1 MASLNFGIL
10 DTNLPSQIAGS
21 VQRGQDEALRNQMA
35 QQQLVSSQQQLKT
48 GAMQQESMQM
58 QIEQAK
64 REREALAKMQAQFVA
79 NGKSPD
85 MRANFQEMVQ
95 SGIPHFMDIGIKGMQ
110 SLDRQDR
117 VSAILGGGAP
127 TGMPAPAA
135 APINSMMRQPAP
147 MPAAPTENALG
158 TGMYGMEPSAPVN
171 ALAAK
176 PSGAYT
182 PVMPRNALA
191 PAAAGAPVMSDI
203 ENTYRKIDQL
213 HAIGEH
219 DLAKSLEQRVKDKL
233 PPTAV
238 QEFEYAKKNGYQGSF
253 DQFKTL
259 HAPRTTVN
267 VPVNVSTEKKYGERF
282 GGLIADAD
290 AAKLSAAES
299 APAAAANAD
308 RIIDLISTG
317 KVITGTGANV
327 RLQMAKALNLAGG
340 NDTEKI
346 RNTEVLISSLA
357 ETTLGAIKSSNLGA
371 GQGFT
376 NADRDF
382 LEKAKAGQLTYD
394 AKSLTELARL
404 SRLAAEKSA
413 ESWNKRS
420 ASIPKS
426 ALEGTGIS
434 TEPVV
439 IPPRKTSS
447 VMNIPAGALA
457 DLRSGKGSPEQF
469 DAIFGA
475 GSADRVLG
483 KGK

>member
-1 MASLNFGIL
+1 MAQLNVGIL
-10 DTNLPSQIAGS
+10 NQNAPAEIAGS
-21 VQRGQDEALRNQMA
+21 VQRGQEEALRSRVL
-35 QQQLVSSQQQLKT
+35 QQQQEMS
-48 GAMQQESMQM
+48 AMQL
-58 QIEQAK
+58 EQAK
-64 REREALAKMQAQFVA
+64 RERDSLAKLQATFVA

-85 MRANFQEMVQ
+85 MRANFQEMMQ
-95 SGIPHFMDIGIKGMQ
+95 SGIPHFMDIGFKGMQ
-110 SLDRQDR
+110 ALDRQANVAR
-117 VSAILGGGAP
+117 ILGGGAP
-127 TGMPAPAA
+127 TGMPTGAPAPAEAPAA
-135 APINSMMRQPAP
+135 AAPAPSIMRQPAP
-147 MPAAPTENALG
+147 AQNALG
-158 TGMYGMEPSAPVN
+158 SGMYGMEPSAPVN

-191 PAAAGAPVMSDI
+191 PAAAGTPVANDI

-253 DQFKTL
+253 ADFKTL

-290 AAKLSAAES
+290 AAKLSAAEN

-308 RIIDLISTG
+308 RITDLLATG
-317 KVITGTGANV
+317 NVITGTGANA
-327 RLQMAKALNLAGG
+327 RLQIAKALNLAGG
-340 NDTEKI
+340 TDVEKI

-357 ETTLGAIKSSNLGA
+357 ETTMGAIKSSNLGA

-382 LEKAKAGQLTYD
+382 LEKAKAGQITYD
-394 AKSLTELARL
+394 AGSLARL
-404 SRLAAEKSA
+404 ASLSRKAAEKSA
-413 ESWNKRS
+413 ETWNTRVKQ
-420 ASIPKS
+420 IPKS
-426 ALEGTGIS
+426 ALEGTGIG

-439 IPPRKTSS
+439 VPPRKTAS
-447 VMNIPAGALA
+447 VMNIPAGAISALKA
-457 DLRSGKGSPEQF
+457 GQGSPEQF

-475 GSADRVLG
+475 GSANRVLG
-483 KGK
+483 GGK

>member
-1 MASLNFGIL
+1 MALNFGL
-10 DTNLPSQIAGS
+10 LNTNLPGEIAGS

-35 QQQLVSSQQQLKT
+35 QQQLKT
-48 GAMQQESMQM
+48 SAMQQESAQM
-58 QIEQAK
+58 QLEQAK
-64 REREALAKMQAQFVA
+64 RERESLAKLQATFVA

-85 MRANFQEMVQ
+85 MRANFQEMMQ
-95 SGIPHFMDIGIKGMQ
+95 SGIPHFMDIGLKGMQ
-110 SLDRQDR
+110 ALERQAN
-117 VSAILGGGAP
+117 VSKILGGGEPA
-127 TGMPAPAA
+127 GMPSAAPAA
-135 APINSMMRQPAP
+135 APVQSMMRQPAP
-147 MPAAPTENALG
+147 MPSQNALG
-158 TGMYGMEPSAPVN
+158 TGMYGMEPAAPVN
-171 ALAAK
+171 ALATR

-191 PAAAGAPVMSDI
+191 PAGAGAPPMSDI

-213 HAIGEH
+213 HSIGEH
-219 DLAKSLEQRVKDKL
+219 ELAKSLEQRVKDKL

-238 QEFEYAKKNGYQGSF
+238 QEFEYAKKNGYAGTF
-253 DQFKTL
+253 EQFKTL
-259 HAPRTTVN
+259 QAPRTTVN

-317 KVITGTGANV
+317 QIITGTGANV

-340 NDTEKI
+340 NDSEKI

-413 ESWNKRS
+413 ESWNTRVKK
-420 ASIPKS
+420 IPAS

-434 TEPVV
+434 TEPVIV
-439 IPPRKTSS
+439 PPRKVSS
-447 VMNIPAGALA
+447 VMNIPADAISALKA
-457 DLRSGKGSPEQF
+457 GQGSPEQF

-475 GSADRVLG
+475 GSAKRILG
-483 KGK
+483 GGK

>member
-10 DTNLPSQIAGS
+10 NQNAPAEIAGS
-21 VQRGQDEALRNQMA
+21 IQRGQNEALQSKVL
-35 QQQLVSSQQQLKT
+35 QQQQETS
-48 GAMQQESMQM
+48 AMQL
-58 QIEQAK
+58 EQAK
-64 REREALAKMQAQFVA
+64 RERDSLAKLQATFVA

-110 SLDRQDR
+110 ALDRQANVAR
-117 VSAILGGGAP
+117 ILGGGAP
-127 TGMPAPAA
+127 TGMPTGAPALAEAPAA
-135 APINSMMRQPAP
+135 APVPSVVRQPAP
-147 MPAAPTENALG
+147 MPSQNALG
-158 TGMYGMEPSAPVN
+158 SGMYGMEPSAPAN
-171 ALAAK
+171 ALAAR

-191 PAAAGAPVMSDI
+191 PAAAGAPVANDI

-238 QEFEYAKKNGYQGSF
+238 QEFEYARKNGYQGSF
-253 DQFKTL
+253 ADFKTL

-267 VPVNVSTEKKYGERF
+267 VPVNVSNEKAYGGKF
-282 GGLIADAD
+282 AGLIADAD
-290 AAKLSAAES
+290 AAKLSAAEN

-308 RIIDLISTG
+308 RITDLIATG
-317 KVITGTGANV
+317 KVITGTGANA
-327 RLQMAKALNLAGG
+327 RLQIAKALNLAGG
-340 NDTEKI
+340 TDVEKI

-357 ETTLGAIKSSNLGA
+357 ETTMGAIKSSNLGA

-382 LEKAKAGQLTYD
+382 LEKAKAGQITYD
-394 AKSLTELARL
+394 AGSLARL
-404 SRLAAEKSA
+404 ASLSRKAAEKSA
-413 ESWNKRS
+413 ETWNTRVKQ
-420 ASIPKS
+420 IPKS

-439 IPPRKTSS
+439 VPSRKTAS
-447 VMNIPAGALA
+447 VMNIPAGAISALKA
-457 DLRSGKGSPEQF
+457 GQGSPEQF

-475 GSADRVLG
+475 GSANRVLG
-483 KGK
+483 GGK

>member
-1 MASLNFGIL
+1 MAQLNFGL
-10 DTNLPSQIAGS
+10 LNPNLPSEIAGS
-21 VQRGQDEALRNQMA
+21 VQRGQDEALRSQMA
-35 QQQLVSSQQQLKT
+35 QQQLKT
-48 GAMQQESMQM
+48 GAMQQESAQM
-58 QIEQAK
+58 QLEQAK
-64 REREALAKMQAQFVA
+64 REREALSKMQAAFVA

-85 MRANFQEMVQ
+85 MRTNFQEMVQ

-117 VSAILGGGAP
+117 VSAILGGGSF
-127 TGMPAPAA
+127 TGMPAGAPDQAPTTAPAT
-135 APINSMMRQPAP
+135 SMMRQPA
-147 MPAAPTENALG
+147 APQNALG

-191 PAAAGAPVMSDI
+191 APTGAPVMSDI

-213 HAIGEH
+213 HLIGEH
-219 DLAKSLEQRVKDKL
+219 ELAKSLEQRAKDKL

-238 QEFEYAKKNGYQGSF
+238 QEFEYAKKNGYGGTF
-253 DQFKTL
+253 ADFKTL

-434 TEPVV
+434 TEPVI
-439 IPPRKTSS
+439 IPPRKTLS

-475 GSADRVLG
+475 GSAKRILG
-483 KGK
+483 EGK

>member
-1 MASLNFGIL
+1 MALNFGLL
-10 DTNLPSQIAGS
+10 DTNLPGQIAGS

-35 QQQLVSSQQQLKT
+35 QQQLKT
-48 GAMQQESMQM
+48 SAMQQESAQM
-58 QIEQAK
+58 QLEQAK
-64 REREALAKMQAQFVA
+64 RERDSLAKLQATFVA

-85 MRANFQEMVQ
+85 MRANFQEMMQ
-95 SGIPHFMDIGIKGMQ
+95 SGIPHFMDIGLKGMQ
-110 SLDRQDR
+110 ALERQAN
-117 VSAILGGGAP
+117 VSRILGGMP
-127 TGMPAPAA
+127 TGAPAPAEVPTA
-135 APINSMMRQPAP
+135 APAQSMMRQPAP
-147 MPAAPTENALG
+147 MPAQNALG
-158 TGMYGMEPSAPVN
+158 TGMYGMEPAAPVN
-171 ALAAK
+171 ALAAR

-191 PAAAGAPVMSDI
+191 APTGAPVINDI

-213 HAIGEH
+213 HSIGEH
-219 DLAKSLEQRVKDKL
+219 ELAKSLEQRVKDKL

-238 QEFEYAKKNGYQGSF
+238 QEYEYAKKNGYAGTF

-259 HAPRTTVN
+259 QAPKTTVT

-317 KVITGTGANV
+317 KIITGTGANV

-340 NDTEKI
+340 NDSEKV

-413 ESWNKRS
+413 ESWNTRVKK
-420 ASIPKS
+420 IPAS

-434 TEPVV
+434 TEPVIV
-439 IPPRKTSS
+439 PPRKVSS
-447 VMNIPAGALA
+447 VMNIPAGAIEMLKNGTGT
-457 DLRSGKGSPEQF
+457 REQF
-469 DAIFGA
+469 DAQFGP
-475 GSADRVLG
+475 GSADRVLP

>member
-1 MASLNFGIL
+1 
-10 DTNLPSQIAGS
+10 
-21 VQRGQDEALRNQMA
+21 
-35 QQQLVSSQQQLKT
+35 
-48 GAMQQESMQM
+48 
-58 QIEQAK
+58 
-64 REREALAKMQAQFVA
+64 
-79 NGKSPD
+79 
-85 MRANFQEMVQ
+85 
-95 SGIPHFMDIGIKGMQ
+95 
-110 SLDRQDR
+110 
-117 VSAILGGGAP
+117 
-127 TGMPAPAA
+127 
-135 APINSMMRQPAP
+135 MMRQPAP

-171 ALAAK
+171 ALAIK

-191 PAAAGAPVMSDI
+191 PAAAGAPVMNDI

-439 IPPRKTSS
+439 IPPRKISS

-469 DAIFGA
+469 DAVFGA
-475 GSADRVLG
+475 GSAKRILG
-483 KGK
+483 GGK

>member
-1 MASLNFGIL
+1 MALNFGLL
-10 DTNLPSQIAGS
+10 DTNLPGQIAGS

-35 QQQLVSSQQQLKT
+35 QQQLKT
-48 GAMQQESMQM
+48 SAMQQESAQM
-58 QIEQAK
+58 QLEQAK
-64 REREALAKMQAQFVA
+64 RERDSLAKLQATFVA

-85 MRANFQEMVQ
+85 MRANFQEMMQ
-95 SGIPHFMDIGIKGMQ
+95 SGIPHFMDIGLKGMQ
-110 SLDRQDR
+110 ALERQAN
-117 VSAILGGGAP
+117 VSRILGGGAP
-127 TGMPAPAA
+127 TGMPAAAEAPA
-135 APINSMMRQPAP
+135 PSMMRQPAP
-147 MPAAPTENALG
+147 MPAQNALG

-171 ALAAK
+171 ALATK

-191 PAAAGAPVMSDI
+191 PAGAGAPPMSDI

-238 QEFEYAKKNGYQGSF
+238 QEFEYAKKNGFAGTF
-253 DQFKTL
+253 EQFKTL
-259 HAPRTTVN
+259 QAPRTTVN

-317 KVITGTGANV
+317 KIITGTGANV

-340 NDTEKI
+340 NDSEKV

-413 ESWNKRS
+413 ESWNTRVKK
-420 ASIPKS
+420 IPAS

-434 TEPVV
+434 TEPVIV
-439 IPPRKTSS
+439 PPRKVSS
-447 VMNIPAGALA
+447 VMNIPADAISALKA
-457 DLRSGKGSPEQF
+457 GQGSPEQF

-475 GSADRVLG
+475 GSAKRILG
-483 KGK
+483 GGK

>member
-1 MASLNFGIL
+1 MALNFGL
-10 DTNLPSQIAGS
+10 LNTNLPGEIAGS
-21 VQRGQDEALRNQMA
+21 VQRGQDETLRNQMA
-35 QQQLVSSQQQLKT
+35 QQQLKT
-48 GAMQQESMQM
+48 GAMQQESAQM
-58 QIEQAK
+58 QLEQAK
-64 REREALAKMQAQFVA
+64 RERDSLAKMQAAFVA

-85 MRANFQEMVQ
+85 MRANFDEMVR

-110 SLDRQDR
+110 ALDRQDR
-117 VSAILGGGAP
+117 VAKILGGGAP
-127 TGMPAPAA
+127 SEMPAPAEAPAA
-135 APINSMMRQPAP
+135 APAPSIMRQPAP
-147 MPAAPTENALG
+147 AQNALG
-158 TGMYGMEPSAPVN
+158 SGMYGMEPSAPVN

-191 PAAAGAPVMSDI
+191 PAAAGTPVANDI

-238 QEFEYAKKNGYQGSF
+238 QEFEYAKKNGYGGTF
-253 DQFKTL
+253 ADFKTL

-290 AAKLSAAES
+290 AAKLSAAEN

-308 RIIDLISTG
+308 RITDLLATG
-317 KVITGTGANV
+317 NVITGTGANA
-327 RLQMAKALNLAGG
+327 RLQIAKALNLAGG
-340 NDTEKI
+340 TDVEKI

-357 ETTLGAIKSSNLGA
+357 ETTMGAIKSSNLGA

-382 LEKAKAGQLTYD
+382 LEKAKAGQITYD
-394 AKSLTELARL
+394 AGSLARL
-404 SRLAAEKSA
+404 ASLSRKAAEKSA
-413 ESWNKRS
+413 ETWNTRVKQ
-420 ASIPKS
+420 IPKS
-426 ALEGTGIS
+426 ALEGTGIG

-439 IPPRKTSS
+439 VPSRKTAS
-447 VMNIPAGALA
+447 VMKIPTDAINALKAGQ
-457 DLRSGKGSPEQF
+457 GSPEQF

-475 GSADRVLG
+475 GSANRILG
-483 KGK
+483 GGK

>member
-1 MASLNFGIL
+1 MALNFGIL
-10 DTNLPSQIAGS
+10 NTNLPGEIAGS

-35 QQQLVSSQQQLKT
+35 QQQLKT
-48 GAMQQESMQM
+48 GAMQQESAQM
-58 QIEQAK
+58 QLEQAK
-64 REREALAKMQAQFVA
+64 RERDSLAKLQATFIA

-85 MRANFQEMVQ
+85 MRANFQEMMQ
-95 SGIPHFMDIGIKGMQ
+95 SGIPQFMDIGLKGIQ
-110 SLDRQDR
+110 ALERQAN
-117 VSAILGGGAP
+117 VSRILGGMPTGAP
-127 TGMPAPAA
+127 APAEVPAA
-135 APINSMMRQPAP
+135 APAQSMMRQPAP
-147 MPAAPTENALG
+147 MPAQNALG
-158 TGMYGMEPSAPVN
+158 TGMYGMEPAAPVN
-171 ALAAK
+171 ALATR

-191 PAAAGAPVMSDI
+191 PAGAGAPPMSDI

-213 HAIGEH
+213 HSIGEH
-219 DLAKSLEQRVKDKL
+219 ELAKSLEQRVKDKL

-238 QEFEYAKKNGYQGSF
+238 QEFEYAKKNGYAGTF
-253 DQFKTL
+253 EQFKTL
-259 HAPRTTVN
+259 QAPRTTVN

-317 KVITGTGANV
+317 QIITGTGANV

-340 NDTEKI
+340 NDSEKI

-413 ESWNKRS
+413 ESWNTRVKK
-420 ASIPKS
+420 IPAS

-434 TEPVV
+434 TEPVIV
-439 IPPRKTSS
+439 PPRKVSS
-447 VMNIPAGALA
+447 VMNIPADAISALKA
-457 DLRSGKGSPEQF
+457 GQGSPEQF

-475 GSADRVLG
+475 GSAKRILG
-483 KGK
+483 GGK

>member
-1 MASLNFGIL
+1 MALNFGLL
-10 DTNLPSQIAGS
+10 DTNLPGQIAGS
-21 VQRGQDEALRNQMA
+21 VQRGQDEAMRTQMA
-35 QQQLVSSQQQLKT
+35 QQQLKT
-48 GAMQQESMQM
+48 GAMQQESLQM

-64 REREALAKMQAQFVA
+64 RDRDALAKMQQMFIA
-79 NGKSPD
+79 NGKSGD
-85 MRANFQEMVQ
+85 MRKNYEEMLN
-95 SGIPHFMDIGIKGMQ
+95 SGIPHFMDIGSKALQAM
-110 SLDRQDR
+110 DRQDR
-117 VSAILGGGAP
+117 VAKILGGGEPTGMPSAAP
-127 TGMPAPAA
+127 AGMPAPAA
-135 APINSMMRQPAP
+135 PAQSMMRQPA
-147 MPAAPTENALG
+147 APQNALG
-158 TGMYGMEPSAPVN
+158 TGMYGMEPVAPVN

-191 PAAAGAPVMSDI
+191 PAGAGAPPMSDI

-238 QEFEYAKKNGYQGSF
+238 QEFEYAKKNGYGGTF
-253 DQFKTL
+253 AEFKTL

-290 AAKLSAAES
+290 AAKLSAAEN
-299 APAAAANAD
+299 APAAAASSD
-308 RIIDLISTG
+308 RILDLISSG
-317 KVITGTGANV
+317 NVITGTGANI

-340 NDTEKI
+340 NDAEKI

-357 ETTLGAIKSSNLGA
+357 ETTMGAIKSSNLGA

-394 AKSLTELARL
+394 AGSLARL
-404 SRLAAEKSA
+404 ANLSRKAAEKSA
-413 ESWNKRS
+413 ESWNTRVKQ
-420 ASIPKS
+420 IPKS
-426 ALEGTGIS
+426 ALEGTGIG

-439 IPPRKTSS
+439 IPSRKVSS

-469 DAIFGA
+469 DAVFGA
-475 GSADRVLG
+475 GSAKRILG
-483 KGK
+483 EGK

>member
-1 MASLNFGIL
+1 MALNFNL
-10 DTNLPSQIAGS
+10 LNTNLPGEIAGS

-35 QQQLVSSQQQLKT
+35 QQQLKT
-48 GAMQQESMQM
+48 GAMQQESAQM
-58 QIEQAK
+58 QLEQAK

-85 MRANFQEMVQ
+85 MRSNFQEMVQ

-110 SLDRQDR
+110 ALDRQDR

-127 TGMPAPAA
+127 AGMPSAAPAA
-135 APINSMMRQPAP
+135 APAPSMMRQPAP
-147 MPAAPTENALG
+147 EVAQNALG

-191 PAAAGAPVMSDI
+191 PAATGTPVMSDI

-238 QEFEYAKKNGYQGSF
+238 QEFEYARKNGYQGSF
-253 DQFKTL
+253 ADFKTL

-290 AAKLSAAES
+290 AAKLSAAEN

-308 RIIDLISTG
+308 RITDLLATG
-317 KVITGTGANV
+317 NVITGTGANA
-327 RLQMAKALNLAGG
+327 RLQIAKALNLAGG
-340 NDTEKI
+340 NDVEKI

-357 ETTLGAIKSSNLGA
+357 ETTMGAIKSSNLGA

-382 LEKAKAGQLTYD
+382 LEKAKAGQITYD
-394 AKSLTELARL
+394 AGSLARL
-404 SRLAAEKSA
+404 ASLSRKAAEKSA
-413 ESWNKRS
+413 ETWNTRVKQ
-420 ASIPKS
+420 IPKS
-426 ALEGTGIS
+426 ALEGTGIG

-439 IPPRKTSS
+439 VPPRKTAS
-447 VMNIPAGALA
+447 VMNIPAGAISALKA
-457 DLRSGKGSPEQF
+457 GQGSPEQF

-475 GSADRVLG
+475 GSANRILG
-483 KGK
+483 GGK